1 MIYTLTDRIV
11 EGFAWVVVA
20 FYGFVRLWTAHARRK
35 AAREIAL
42 QTPDAVKRKQPWW
55 LAWCCAVVG
64 LGLDWRLAFESFGG
78 RNSFYSETV
87 LSKMGL
93 IVVWVAAVAAIA
105 VLSTRAS
112 KWREVAIVFAL
123 FSFFVYNWLTV
134 DWIVHP
140 R

>member
-35 AAREIAL
+35 AAMEIAL

-55 LAWCCAVVG
+55 LAWCFAVVG

-78 RNSFYSETV
+78 RNSLYSDSV
-87 LSKMGL
+87 LSKTG
-93 IVVWVAAVAAIA
+93 IIAIWIAAVAAIA
-105 VLSTRAS
+105 VLVTRAAR
-112 KWREVAIVFAL
+112 WRDLAAFFLL
-123 FSFFVYNWLTV
+123 FSFFVYGWLSV
-134 DWIVHP
+134 DWIVHT